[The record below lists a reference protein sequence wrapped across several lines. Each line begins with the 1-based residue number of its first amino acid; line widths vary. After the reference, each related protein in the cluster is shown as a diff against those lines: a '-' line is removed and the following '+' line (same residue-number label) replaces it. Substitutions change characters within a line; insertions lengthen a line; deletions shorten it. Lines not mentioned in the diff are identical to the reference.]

1 MRVLQNPI
9 VLKSIFV
16 FCIIAGLFMIAV
28 IFIRLLKK
36 GVMKQDET
44 PRPDPERAGFSLAAY
59 EGVITRMKEQEREL
73 ERLRRS
79 EAERARES
87 ATVSEAIISN
97 LASGVVLFN
106 TAGLIRQAN
115 PAARVLLGYASPSSM
130 HARGIFRTVTAVRF
144 TEDFASDV
152 STPAD
157 RLVSAIESSISDG
170 YQFRRVEADYTTPA
184 GNKRVLGITISPVR
198 LPAGDRLGA
207 ACLLTDLTDISR
219 LSEQIKLQE
228 NMAALGE
235 MSAGI
240 AHEFKNSLATIS
252 GYAQMLTQESQSDF
266 AARIADET
274 TNLSRIVSDFL
285 NFARPQ
291 GNAREPINVF
301 DLVRDCAQETHVLLA
316 TAQSGEDFSV
326 LGDPTALRQAISN
339 LLRNSAEAAPGR
351 ASIVAKFVAT
361 PAHVQVSLT
370 DNGGGIPK
378 ENLSKVFIPFFTT
391 KAQGTGL
398 GLALVH
404 RIVSE
409 HGGSVEVESPI
420 SLPQGGTGAAF
431 TLTFPRSTWAK
442 DPVKMTPQSE

>member
-1 MRVLQNPI
+1 
-9 VLKSIFV
+9 
-16 FCIIAGLFMIAV
+16 
-28 IFIRLLKK
+28 
-36 GVMKQDET
+36 
-44 PRPDPERAGFSLAAY
+44 
-59 EGVITRMKEQEREL
+59 
-73 ERLRRS
+73 
-79 EAERARES
+79 
-87 ATVSEAIISN
+87 
-97 LASGVVLFN
+97 
-106 TAGLIRQAN
+106 
-115 PAARVLLGYASPSSM
+115 
-130 HARGIFRTVTAVRF
+130 
-144 TEDFASDV
+144 
-152 STPAD
+152 
-157 RLVSAIESSISDG
+157 
-170 YQFRRVEADYTTPA
+170 
-184 GNKRVLGITISPVR
+184 
-198 LPAGDRLGA
+198 
-207 ACLLTDLTDISR
+207 
-219 LSEQIKLQE
+219 
-228 NMAALGE
+228 